1 MLQECVS
8 GDAAIGQSCGEV
20 TLPTF
25 RGEDPERNP
34 LPAGSCV
41 SLAISERQR
50 FVLPRTRFPQ
60 VVTDAEIRGIERFL
74 GFLLESFFNNKQNKD
89 ELKRLIKLSNSQ
101 LFLSCREVPMASGP
115 KCFKVPF

>member
-8 GDAAIGQSCGEV
+8 GDAAIGQSRGEA

-41 SLAISERQR
+41 VSDVGATAFRAAMDE
-50 FVLPRTRFPQ
+50 V
-60 VVTDAEIRGIERFL
+60 FL
-74 GFLLESFFNNKQNKD
+74 
-89 ELKRLIKLSNSQ
+89 KL
-101 LFLSCREVPMASGP
+101 
-115 KCFKVPF
+115 